1 MDLAMLITS
10 RRVRCAPSTRLDQ
23 KMLTERLLPE
33 TDSATRGGCSLLALA
48 SPGWSLTRRG
58 SENVA
63 PPSLLIARYTSV
75 TASFEAVQTTATVRP
90 WAARDGVA
98 FANPARPNVVCAVD
112 STLREDWPLLATA
125 PRAAQ
130 SPKATSGRRLL
141 FSILGRIRI
150 ELRFTP
156 ARAKIVRLAVVLAL
170 SRCFIGIDLHP
181 ANDVT
186 FHMFLLSKYR
196 FAAFLSRDAL
206 KRG

>member
-1 MDLAMLITS
+1 MHDAVGPRRQRFPSARAGERRIVSRPRRRKCPPPSMDLAMLITS

-48 SPGWSLTRRG
+48 SPGWSLARRG

-112 STLREDWPLLATA
+112 STLREDWRRWQRHQGPHKA
-125 PRAAQ
+125 PRPPRAPAA
-130 SPKATSGRRLL
+130 
-141 FSILGRIRI
+141 I
-150 ELRFTP
+150 
-156 ARAKIVRLAVVLAL
+156 
-170 SRCFIGIDLHP
+170 
-181 ANDVT
+181 
-186 FHMFLLSKYR
+186 
-196 FAAFLSRDAL
+196 
-206 KRG
+206 